1 MPYKSDRFILAT
13 VSACGRR
20 RARTRFAAPARQFAR
35 AIFQWQG
42 AVMLAAALLAAP
54 LAAADDAAPTLT
66 PAARKLL
73 QVMESIKARYA
84 DRVSEEKLVSD
95 AIEAM
100 VKNLDRHSAYLDT
113 QAFREVRRENRG
125 RFGGLGLEVGIENG
139 AVRVTQTFDDTPAA
153 RAGIRPGDLILKVDD
168 AEVRG
173 MSLEQVIQ
181 RARGEAGSEV
191 SLVVVPKDQAE
202 ARMLRLTRALVRSR
216 TVRASVLEPGYAYLQ
231 ISQFHEGTPEEL
243 VAGLQRTLAQPEVRG
258 IVLDLRDNNGGLLR
272 AAVAVSAG
280 FLPPDTLVAYT
291 ESPSAESRMRLHA
304 RAEHYLRG
312 NADDPLKRL
321 PEAARTL
328 PMVVLINGG
337 SASAAEI
344 VAGALQDHK
353 RARLVGHR
361 TYGKGSVQTIIP
373 LSDDSAIKLTTGYYF
388 TPSGRMIHGK
398 GLTPDLLV
406 DQLATQDGAVRA
418 VAVGRQGGD
427 LPIEAVP
434 LTCAAVSVDAS
445 EAARAGPD
453 TRDCQLERAMQLLRS
468 VIALARN

>member
-1 MPYKSDRFILAT
+1 
-13 VSACGRR
+13 
-20 RARTRFAAPARQFAR
+20 
-35 AIFQWQG
+35 
-42 AVMLAAALLAAP
+42 
-54 LAAADDAAPTLT
+54 
-66 PAARKLL
+66 
-73 QVMESIKARYA
+73 
-84 DRVSEEKLVSD
+84 
-95 AIEAM
+95 
-100 VKNLDRHSAYLDT
+100 
-113 QAFREVRRENRG
+113 
-125 RFGGLGLEVGIENG
+125 
-139 AVRVTQTFDDTPAA
+139 
-153 RAGIRPGDLILKVDD
+153 
-168 AEVRG
+168 
-173 MSLEQVIQ
+173 
-181 RARGEAGSEV
+181 V

-202 ARMLRLTRALVRSR
+202 ARTLRLTRALVRSR

-272 AAVAVSAG
+272 AAVAVSAA

-344 VAGALQDHK
+344 VAGALQDHR
-353 RARLVGHR
+353 RARLVGNR

-373 LSDDSAIKLTTGYYF
+373 LTDDSAIKLTTGYYY
-388 TPSGRMIHGK
+388 TPAGRMIHGK

-406 DQLATQDGAVRA
+406 DQIGAQDNAVRA
-418 VAVGRQGGD
+418 VAVGRQGAD
-427 LPIEAVP
+427 ASVEAVP
-434 LTCAAVSVDAS
+434 LTCAPVSANAP

>member
-1 MPYKSDRFILAT
+1 VRSRLGAQ
-13 VSACGRR
+13 
-20 RARTRFAAPARQFAR
+20 ARQFAHPISR
-35 AIFQWQG
+35 WQRG
-42 AVMLAAALLAAP
+42 VILGAAAAASLLAAP
-54 LAAADDAAPTLT
+54 FAAADDAVPTLT

-113 QAFREVRRENRG
+113 QAFREVRRENLG
-125 RFGGLGLEVGIENG
+125 RFGGLGLEVGLENG
-139 AVRVTQTFDDTPAA
+139 TVRVTQTFDDTPAA
-153 RAGIRPGDLILKVDD
+153 RAGIRPGDQILKVDD
-168 AEVRG
+168 ADVRG

-181 RARGEAGSEV
+181 RARGEAGTDV

-202 ARMLRLTRALVRSR
+202 ARTVRLTRTLVRSR
-216 TVRASVLEPGYAYLQ
+216 TVKASVLEPGYAYLQ

-272 AAVAVSAG
+272 AAVAVSAA

-291 ESPSAESRMRLHA
+291 ESPSSESRMRLQA
-304 RAEHYLRG
+304 RPEHYLRG

-344 VAGALQDHK
+344 VAGALQDYR
-353 RARLVGHR
+353 RARLVGNR

-373 LSDDSAIKLTTGYYF
+373 LTDDSAIKLTTGYYY
-388 TPSGRMIHGK
+388 TPAGRMIHGK

-406 DQLATQDGAVRA
+406 DQLGAQDSAVRA
-418 VAVGRQGGD
+418 VAVGRQGVD
-427 LPIEAVP
+427 AQVETVP
-434 LTCAAVSVDAS
+434 LTCAAVSPNVS
-445 EAARAGPD
+445 EALRAGVD
-453 TRDCQLERAMQLLRS
+453 TRDCQLERAVQLLRS
-468 VIALARN
+468 VIALVRN

>member
-1 MPYKSDRFILAT
+1 MML
-13 VSACGRR
+13 G
-20 RARTRFAAPARQFAR
+20 FA
-35 AIFQWQG
+35 G
-42 AVMLAAALLAAP
+42 AVW
-54 LAAADDAAPTLT
+54 ADDAAPTLT

-139 AVRVTQTFDDTPAA
+139 AFRVTQTFDDTPAA

-168 AEVRG
+168 ADVQG

-191 SLVVVPKDQAE
+191 SLVVVPKDHAE
-202 ARMLRLTRALVRSR
+202 PRMLRLTRALVRSR
-216 TVRASVLEPGYAYLQ
+216 TVKSSVLEPGYAYLQ
-231 ISQFHEGTPEEL
+231 ISQFNEGTPEEL
-243 VAGLQRTLAQPEVRG
+243 VAGLQRTLAQADVRG

-272 AAVAVSAG
+272 AAVAVSAA

-373 LSDDSAIKLTTGYYF
+373 LTDDSAIKLTTGYYF

-406 DQLATQDGAVRA
+406 DQLGAQDGAARA
-418 VAVGRQGGD
+418 VAVGRQAAD
-427 LPIEAVP
+427 APIEAVP
-434 LTCAAVSVDAS
+434 LTCAAVSADAS
-445 EAARAGPD
+445 EAARAGAD

-468 VIALARN
+468 VIALVRS